1 MVKEVFNAPR
11 RRVDNEISRL
21 FESTHALLMHC
32 KLLDVIVRDY
42 NFRLWK
48 YRLRSG
54 LMIAASFGL
63 TIGAGYICDWIVSTN
78 SSDSSDSS
86 ASATSAKASSTPKP
100 TATPKPPAA
109 PVSTKSAP
117 AVASSS
123 ASSAST
129 EIAKAPSFGQVVGQ
143 SILTF
148 LSKLSYKQITV
159 TATASVSAIVTGG
172 LYWWQQLQLTKY
184 LASYDT
190 RTPYENLFQR
200 LYAKE
205 IQDHDQFHLSIGKIV
220 IDQMM
225 TNLNSHVIENLSY
238 VKKGDIKALEK
249 IIEDDIAEL
258 RRRASPN
265 FPQIESQTINKKS
278 DANSLTSPTATNNNV
293 HGGDQYYP
301 VAGDSSFIIDSTK
314 QATPS
319 PQTTP
324 LFGKGLASSAEPI
337 LLKASDIIVNHNDE
351 KEESGIAIEEK
362 DEEEEEELE
371 GGGEEEEEL
380 RRKTPKGKRG
390 SRNRSS
396 SLGKSGVSSGASSRR
411 KRALSEEEEEE
422 EDNNNNDDDD
432 DAMEMD
438 D

>member
-63 TIGAGYICDWIVSTN
+63 TIGAGYICDWILSTN
-78 SSDSSDSS
+78 SSDSSDST
-86 ASATSAKASSTPKP
+86 ASATSAKAGSTPKP

-109 PVSTKSAP
+109 PASTKSAP
-117 AVASSS
+117 AIASSS
-123 ASSAST
+123 ASIAST

-143 SILTF
+143 SVLTF

-159 TATASVSAIVTGG
+159 AATASVSAIVTGG

-190 RTPYENLFQR
+190 RIPYENLFQR

-278 DANSLTSPTATNNNV
+278 DANSLASSTATNNNV

-301 VAGDSSFIIDSTK
+301 FTGDSSFIIDSTR

-337 LLKASDIIVNHNDE
+337 LLKASDIIVNNNEE
-351 KEESGIAIEEK
+351 KEENGKPVE
-362 DEEEEEELE
+362 DE
-371 GGGEEEEEL
+371 
-380 RRKTPKGKRG
+380 
-390 SRNRSS
+390 
-396 SLGKSGVSSGASSRR
+396 
-411 KRALSEEEEEE
+411 EEEEEE
-422 EDNNNNDDDD
+422 EDPNSSIG
-432 DAMEMD
+432 EK
-438 D
+438 